1 VTSRIKIRL
10 IGLALFAT
18 AFNSQSPAAFTT
30 LTTFL
35 FHGNCSDCT
44 GQGTATLVL
53 GNYTPGTNITTGNFV
68 SFTYSSNLISYTI
81 NGGELAFASGVIPAS
96 LPAAANVT
104 LGANPC
110 CSRQFTS
117 STNGSWCSG
126 LNCADDN
133 GTGGVWAL
141 PGSPTPTP
149 TGAPALSDVGFSC
162 LAVTIAVMGA
172 ILLKKRQA
180 SA

>member
-1 VTSRIKIRL
+1 MTSRIKIRL

-30 LTTFL
+30 LTTFV
-35 FHGNCSDCT
+35 FHGNCSDCS

-53 GNYTPGTNITTGNFV
+53 GNYTPGTNFTSSNLF
-68 SFTYSSNLISYTI
+68 SFTYTSNLINFTLGPS
-81 NGGELAFASGVIPAS
+81 AFASGLIPAS
-96 LPAAANVT
+96 LPAAANVNVSS
-104 LGANPC
+104 NPC
-110 CSRQFTS
+110 CSTQFS
-117 STNGSWCSG
+117 SFSNGTWCAGNS
-126 LNCADDN
+126 CDDDS

-141 PGSPTPTP
+141 PASPTPTP
-149 TGAPALSDVGFSC
+149 TGAPALTGVGLSG

-180 SA
+180 TA

>member
-1 VTSRIKIRL
+1 MSSQKQTIFFASL
-10 IGLALFAT
+10 LFVT
-18 AFNSQSPAAFTT
+18 AFSQQSSAVFTT
-30 LTTFL
+30 TTTFL